1 MGPPR
6 LSWKFECGQVV
17 RAQRGR
23 STNLGLEAQRDP
35 QHFFWAGDFHGLI
48 DSSEMGLTLRGGDGK
63 HKGENEDGRPVVPAC
78 SVHPVGICRC
88 PERGPTHGAGG
99 IPERGGGAPQRPQ
112 VRKPRI
118 SIPPNAP
125 IATPFV
131 RTCSA
136 DPQAGKSRDGFDE
149 KVVFSTPRSGLRR
162 PPRCRRHQKRRPVMC
177 PTNSP
182 RGKSGEALHPLK
194 RPDPAVTHSSPAFL
208 LCTRDAGSSSPTARR
223 SWSRSRPGLAL

>member
-1 MGPPR
+1 MRPSGKSAAWSLYEPWAGSSERSPTFFLGGR
-6 LSWKFECGQVV
+6 LS
-17 RAQRGR
+17 R
-23 STNLGLEAQRDP
+23 
-35 QHFFWAGDFHGLI
+35 LI

-63 HKGENEDGRPVVPAC
+63 HTGENEDGRPVVPAC

-99 IPERGGGAPQRPQ
+99 IPERGGGATRRPQ
-112 VRKPRI
+112 VRKPRF

-131 RTCSA
+131 QTCSA

-149 KVVFSTPRSGLRR
+149 RSSIFYAEEWPTPPTEM
-162 PPRCRRHQKRRPVMC
+162 PPSPKKTSCVLC

-182 RGKSGEALHPLK
+182 WGKSGEVLHPLK

-208 LCTRDAGSSSPTARR
+208 LCSRDAGSSSPTARR